1 MKNRI
6 SAQKRQESSRTLF
19 HLAVQGSIDQF
30 AKQFGSFLLD
40 TMPAQFLGNREV
52 VYQAYVHAFLNATA
66 QAISVTTKWDVD
78 VERYSG
84 LGRLD
89 LVIQRPTE
97 KYGALQE
104 YKRIELTKKD
114 KRDGYGDSQGR
125 RLTKHADDALKQI
138 ETRWYRARMLPTVTE
153 LREYGIA
160 FLGPYC
166 AVTGRLL
173 ERKPGEGWIVK
184 EIYTSKMDE
193 KRRLEFYRAG

>member
-6 SAQKRQESSRTLF
+6 SAQKRQQSSRTLF

-52 VYQAYVHAFLNATA
+52 VYQAYVSAFLTATA
-66 QAISVTTKWDVD
+66 QAISVTPKWDVD
-78 VERYSG
+78 VEHCG
-84 LGRLD
+84 LGRLG
-89 LVIQRPTE
+89 LAIQRPTE
-97 KYGALQE
+97 KYGAIQE
-104 YKRIELTKKD
+104 YQRIELTKKD

-125 RLTKHADDALKQI
+125 RLTKHTDDALKQI
-138 ETRWYRARMLPTVTE
+138 ETRLYRARMLPTVTE
-153 LREYGIA
+153 LCEYGIA

-173 ERKPGEGWIVK
+173 ERKHGEGWMVK
-184 EIYTSKMDE
+184 EIHTSKMDE
-193 KRRLEFYRAG
+193 KRRLECYRTD